1 MGLLGVIKP
10 QPRPA
15 FSGAIFPVSLKSR
28 GCALGGGVLAGTHPP
43 AWPACACAPC
53 RPLIYDVPTSG
64 GVRAPVPVMG
74 SDLEVPLLRGSA
86 PRQAGG
92 RGPFRNVRGRCP
104 VRFSGTRAGAAGQ
117 AHGAPAGP
125 VPLASLLAGAF
136 GSDVTGWP
144 TTALRVPF
152 RKSPC
157 AQCQAVHVGGLG
169 KAGVCAAC
177 SRNHAALSRRSAGVR
192 SRAARTCG
200 QPDLCTSSWDL
211 VSQTLVS
218 ARRSA
223 LSSPGEGA
231 FGLLAGRRAAAGCGR
246 VSPAPYAPHF
256 LISLPPTSSVDLS
269 FTECPEESKCGDQQR
284 RQAGWPYPECP
295 QGGRRQAGDRTGW
308 CPGTG
313 LWASPSDGGQ
323 SPSPSG
329 Q

>member
-1 MGLLGVIKP
+1 M
-10 QPRPA
+10 
-15 FSGAIFPVSLKSR
+15 
-28 GCALGGGVLAGTHPP
+28 
-43 AWPACACAPC
+43 
-53 RPLIYDVPTSG
+53 
-64 GVRAPVPVMG
+64 
-74 SDLEVPLLRGSA
+74 
-86 PRQAGG
+86 
-92 RGPFRNVRGRCP
+92 
-104 VRFSGTRAGAAGQ
+104 
-117 AHGAPAGP
+117 
-125 VPLASLLAGAF
+125 PLASLLAGAF

-200 QPDLCTSSWDL
+200 QPDLCTSSWEL
-211 VSQTLVS
+211 VSQTSVS

-256 LISLPPTSSVDLS
+256 LISPPLTSSVDLS
-269 FTECPEESKCGDQQR
+269 FTECPEESKYGDQQR
-284 RQAGWPYPECP
+284 GQARWPYPECP

-313 LWASPSDGGQ
+313 PRASLSDGGQ